1 MKIAICDDEVAV
13 SEVTKS
19 LFYSNGQFT
28 SRFHFLS
35 TAMKME
41 MP

>member
-19 LFYSNGQFT
+19 LLQQWAIHQSVSYTHLTLPTN
-28 SRFHFLS
+28 
-35 TAMKME
+35 
-41 MP
+41 

>member
-19 LFYSNGQFT
+19 LF
-28 SRFHFLS
+28 
-35 TAMKME
+35 TAMGNS
-41 MP
+41 PVDFTFCPLL

>member
-13 SEVTKS
+13 SEVTK
-19 LFYSNGQFT
+19 FT

-41 MP
+41 ML

>member
-19 LFYSNGQFT
+19 LLQQWASQFL
-28 SRFHFLS
+28 FLS

-41 MP
+41 MI

>member
-13 SEVTKS
+13 SEN

-41 MP
+41 ML